1 MDETNFGTPTTRIT
15 TNGLQIRS
23 VPRTRLISAG
33 FSHFRKPW
41 LTSTSLSGLCYRKS
55 RTTLPL
61 ALCKARAVGKSCL
74 HIPAHSR
81 KRFFGAGLPALLASL
96 AWTVILQTGAQAG
109 PETRITL
116 TPTIAYEPPAHSTVQ
131 PVTKTVNEG
140 TTTDLLTFIRAL
152 EAPRGYTD
160 YERRIHIRPPRPLTI
175 MTLGEVIN
183 WQVRVRRS
191 GAPST
196 AAGGYQIIY
205 PTLKRLVAV
214 YGISR
219 SQLFDS
225 RLQDRLAR
233 LLIAECGPRG
243 PRGTHPRY
251 GNCLAGIWAALPL
264 TQGHGKGRSAH
275 QGVAGNRALTHPDIV
290 LDLLA
295 GIPVPVPVHGRT
307 TGPLVD
313 AREALARIGR
323 SIRPFGLGVHRIT
336 MEEINMSLREAR
348 RVNSLPRSVRP
359 LLADRARKRDPYAKY

>member
-1 MDETNFGTPTTRIT
+1 MGLIMMVSPHYRGKGIRWPASPLCLTSPGAYVQHRKARERMTRMDETDSGK
-15 TNGLQIRS
+15 
-23 VPRTRLISAG
+23 TRL
-33 FSHFRKPW
+33 P
-41 LTSTSLSGLCYRKS
+41 
-55 RTTLPL
+55 
-61 ALCKARAVGKSCL
+61 
-74 HIPAHSR
+74 IPAPPR
-81 KRFFGAGLPALLASL
+81 KRPPGAGLPALLVFL
-96 AWTVILQTGAQAG
+96 AWTVIPQTSAQAG

-116 TPTIAYEPPAHSTVQ
+116 TPTTPAHSAVQ
-131 PVTKTVNEG
+131 PVTKTADAG

-160 YERRIHIRPPRPLTI
+160 YERRIRLPPPRHLTT
-175 MTLGEVIN
+175 MTVDEVLD

-205 PTLKRLVAV
+205 PTLKRLVGK

-219 SQLFDS
+219 SQLFDT

-233 LLIAECGPRG
+233 LLITECGSRG
-243 PRGTHPRY
+243 PRETHPRY

-264 TQGHGKGRSAH
+264 TQGRGKGRSAH

-295 GIPVPVPVHGRT
+295 GIPVRIPDHGSA

-313 AREALARIGR
+313 SREALARIGR
-323 SIRPFGLGVHRIT
+323 SLRPLAFGVRRIT
-336 MEEINMSLREAR
+336 LEEINTSLRKAR
-348 RVNSLPRSVRP
+348 RDNTLTPSLRPSPAVRT
-359 LLADRARKRDPYAKY
+359 LNVTGN